1 VIKSNMGKRTT
12 IKLSQQ
18 EFTVANGKYKIYII
32 NEDGE
37 WSIVTRDKD
46 YGFDFNGYTTRES
59 LKAAK
64 VVIKLLEKAVG
75 FIEEKI

>member
-1 VIKSNMGKRTT
+1 MGKRTT

-37 WSIVTRDKD
+37 WGIETRDRD
-46 YGFDFNGYTTRES
+46 YGFDFNGYTTKES
-59 LKAAK
+59 LKAAR
-64 VVIKLLEKAVG
+64 VVVKLLERAVR